1 MAAGDPFLESIGAD
15 PLAALASWLD
25 DAVAA
30 GAPQPDAMALAT
42 ADAAGRPS
50 ARMVLLKGCD
60 RRGLVFFTSRDSRKG
75 AELAENPRAA
85 LVLWWQ
91 PLHRQVRV
99 EGAVEPLDE
108 AASFAY
114 FRTRP
119 RASRL
124 AAWASPQSRPVADRA
139 TLEDRYAE
147 VEARFPGDDVPL
159 PPFWGGYRV
168 VPDVI
173 ELWQGRESRL
183 HDRAR
188 FERDGDGWS
197 RTRLGP

>member
-1 MAAGDPFLESIGAD
+1 MTTDSFLDRVGDDPF
-15 PLAALASWLD
+15 AALAAW
-25 DAVAA
+25 VAEA
-30 GAPQPDAMALAT
+30 ATLALQPDAMALAT

-50 ARMVLLKGCD
+50 VRMVLLKGID
-60 RRGLVFFTSRDSRKG
+60 RRGLVFFTNRESRKG
-75 AELAENPRAA
+75 AELADNPRAA

-91 PLHRQVRV
+91 PLHRQARV
-99 EGAVEPLDE
+99 EGTVEQVEDDE
-108 AASFAY
+108 SFAY

-124 AAWASPQSRPVADRA
+124 AAWASPQSHPVPDRA
-139 TLEDRYAE
+139 AL
-147 VEARFPGDDVPL
+147 EARFAELETRFPDDDVPL

-168 VPDVI
+168 VPEAI

-188 FERDGDGWS
+188 FEREGDGW
-197 RTRLGP
+197 RRLRLGP